1 MGASVTDSNTFH
13 LLVRSLTLVVG
24 SHLHFGLLSV
34 TELGIAGGL
43 LQGGKRTVCSRL
55 LRLVSAT
62 SRRPSSLT
70 FRAVRTTSFCL
81 FVVVCSG
88 MPGFR
93 RPIPR
98 NSDRTM
104 FLILEDMVHVAL
116 AREDRGWAGF
126 DPNYASG
133 IGAHSSSN
141 ESGYDSVT
149 DQDFASSVPSPRTYP
164 GACEGG
170 GGGGGGLGSGA
181 ACCGAGSAVVRVPT
195 AVASAATTQEVS
207 VSSSSEPEP
216 KHVDVWRHRPKPAPA
231 VFKPRASSDT
241 EPEEPLVAA
250 WVKSLPSLAPISPP
264 L

>member
-34 TELGIAGGL
+34 TELGIAGGASARWKAYGL
-43 LQGGKRTVCSRL
+43 L
-55 LRLVSAT
+55 SALAT
-62 SRRPSSLT
+62 
-70 FRAVRTTSFCL
+70 
-81 FVVVCSG
+81 G

-149 DQDFASSVPSPRTYP
+149 DQDFALSVPRPRTYP
-164 GACEGG
+164 GACE

-181 ACCGAGSAVVRVPT
+181 ACCGAGSAVVRAPT

-207 VSSSSEPEP
+207 VVSSSSEPEP

-241 EPEEPLVAA
+241 EPDEPLVAA